1 MRLLPFRY
9 FITKRYLFHFTLKSL
24 VVTILTR
31 PYFFLNPPPFLFSE
45 IFGNITEDLTT
56 VLSQGNSWFISVPLP
71 LSILCSVERAQFRA
85 GNFTRI
91 FSSLVC
97 FATAISGP
105 LLFFFFFYHE
115 CTFADRC
122 LCTTFTQCSGES
134 EGAAKLVGDVIKIV
148 QSQDDQRESL
158 SRERESTREGEA
170 CLW

>member
-56 VLSQGNSWFISVPLP
+56 VLSQGNSWFISVPP
-71 LSILCSVERAQFRA
+71 PPSILCSVERAQFRA

-122 LCTTFTQCSGES
+122 LCTTFTQCSG
-134 EGAAKLVGDVIKIV
+134 
-148 QSQDDQRESL
+148 
-158 SRERESTREGEA
+158 
-170 CLW
+170 